1 MLPSVE
7 CRVSLDW
14 TPRTDSVFG
23 SPPVRCTEY
32 RLIGFLKKG
41 GYLLSKMIFCCC
53 CCCCEIH
60 DGHISCVVPPIG
72 ASWITLLCSGKTRQT
87 RPVFPEDQC
96 SMPHSVGSV

>member
-1 MLPSVE
+1 MLRSAE

-23 SPPVRCTEY
+23 SPPVRCTEH

-41 GYLLSKMIFCCC
+41 ATSCPEGFC

-60 DGHISCVVPPIG
+60 DGHISSGATPIG
-72 ASWITLLCSGKTRQT
+72 ANWITLLCSGKTART
-87 RPVFPEDQC
+87 HFESDGPMLRIV
-96 SMPHSVGSV
+96 